1 MPEKG
6 KHGDM
11 FANLDEQTKES
22 EVNFRAKE
30 IRKINA

>member
-11 FANLDEQTKES
+11 FANLDEQTKEKAKSILEQKKS
-22 EVNFRAKE
+22 EN
-30 IRKINA
+30 